1 MPELRRMRVLL
12 GTYVEAG
19 VHGPGAAVEAA
30 IDAAFASITHSQSL
44 WSFHDPDSEL
54 SRLNGAGGQAQSVSP
69 ATLRLLG
76 AARAMMRA
84 SGGAFDCTVGAMLVQ
99 RGALPNHGDGPWIE
113 RGSADDIVI
122 GTDWARLARPVR
134 LTLDGIAKG
143 FAVDLALRAMRRA
156 GATAGWV
163 NAGGDMAVFGD
174 LLLPVQRREDDGSFT
189 RLGSLRASAMASS
202 RSGPADPDFPSHI
215 IGPGDTTPAAG
226 VWTVVARSAWRADA
240 LTKVAAAGRAS
251 LLPAL
256 GGALV
261 NPATESMP

>member
-1 MPELRRMRVLL
+1 MQVLL
-12 GTYVEAG
+12 GSYVEAG
-19 VHGPGAAVEAA
+19 VRAPAAAIDAA
-30 IDAAFASITHSQSL
+30 IDAAFASIARSQAL
-44 WSFHDPDSEL
+44 WSFQDPDSEL
-54 SRLNGAGGQAQSVSP
+54 SRLNGARGAAVAMAP

-99 RGALPNHGDGPWIE
+99 CGALPDHGGGPWLA

-122 GTDWARLARPVR
+122 GASWASLARPVR

-156 GATAGWV
+156 GVTAGWV

-174 LLLPVQRREDDGSFT
+174 LLLPVQRREDDGSLT
-189 RLGSLRASAMASS
+189 ALGKLRAGAMASS
-202 RSGPADPDFPSHI
+202 RTGPPEPDVPSHI
-215 IGPGDTTPAAG
+215 IAPGDALPAAG
-226 VWTVVARSAWRADA
+226 IWTVLARSAWRADA

-251 LLPAL
+251 LLPSL

-261 NPATESMP
+261 NPAPESIK